1 MAVARVRRVVVFSP
15 IHKHNAQ
22 YTHWVSQ
29 KRLTRN
35 KRQTALPSIPFLL
48 ACFFPLLLVNMYLE
62 NLQQLADFAIPFPD
76 TVKDVM
82 ENAADHVQKMENP
95 VQSRDYQKI

>member
-1 MAVARVRRVVVFSP
+1 MCNYFQKVAQKIISATSTSDFNS
-15 IHKHNAQ
+15 
-22 YTHWVSQ
+22 VS
-29 KRLTRN
+29 
-35 KRQTALPSIPFLL
+35 SSV
-48 ACFFPLLLVNMYLE
+48 FFPLLLVNMYLE

>member
-1 MAVARVRRVVVFSP
+1 MCNYFQRVAQKINSATSTSDFNS
-15 IHKHNAQ
+15 
-22 YTHWVSQ
+22 VS
-29 KRLTRN
+29 
-35 KRQTALPSIPFLL
+35 SSV
-48 ACFFPLLLVNMYLE
+48 FFPLLLVNMYLE